1 MAAYLP
7 VIKALLPYLA
17 PLVSTA
23 MPMFTKKDDGAS
35 ADAQLQSK
43 QIAEL
48 QEFVNKNAA
57 SVKLLAEQLEKAVSA
72 IDEREATGQ
81 AQLTALNAQLSAI
94 QQQQQATE
102 DAFKM
107 LAKNCQI
114 TKFIAVAAL
123 LASMSAALIALLK

>member
-1 MAAYLP
+1 
-7 VIKALLPYLA
+7 
-17 PLVSTA
+17 
-23 MPMFTKKDDGAS
+23 MFTKKDDGAS

-72 IDEREATGQ
+72 IDEREASGQ
-81 AQLTALNAQLSAI
+81 AQLTALNAQLSAL

-102 DAFKM
+102 AAFKM

-123 LASMSAALIALLK
+123 LASMSATLIALLK